1 MLTTMQTVEPK
12 LLDVRDVARL
22 YSLSVRSVWRLYK
35 LGQIPA
41 PVNLGHRVTRW
52 RLEDLNEHIR
62 NMKLTADEKMN

>member
-22 YSLSVRSVWRLYK
+22 YAISERGVWRLCK

-41 PVNLGHRVTRW
+41 PVNFGHRVTRW
-52 RLEDLNEHIR
+52 RLDDLNEHIR
-62 NMKLTADEKMN
+62 NMQLIAEQTN